1 MQVKGL
7 MPPGDGISQETPPAE
22 PLGEMWY
29 GITFP
34 VVQKFVISLD
44 NFIEIAMWQK
54 NRRCA
59 IAHSSYETSPIMCF
73 V

>member
-34 VVQKFVISLD
+34 VVRTFVIPLRD
-44 NFIEIAMWQK
+44 FI
-54 NRRCA
+54 
-59 IAHSSYETSPIMCF
+59 CF
-73 V
+73 AV